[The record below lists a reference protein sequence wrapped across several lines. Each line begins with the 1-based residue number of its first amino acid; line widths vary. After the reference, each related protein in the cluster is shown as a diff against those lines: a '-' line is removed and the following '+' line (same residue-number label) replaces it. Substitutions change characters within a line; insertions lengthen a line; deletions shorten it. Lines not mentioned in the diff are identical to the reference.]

1 MGRVRRKHEN
11 PYSIPS
17 SHRKLIIPFVDLFA
31 ITVKI
36 LPPIMICLEEDMEQ
50 SENIAEISAAISKAQ
65 GEIRNPAKNIQN
77 TFLKNKYADLTSVL
91 NCIRPVCAANG
102 LAFMQTVEAYGDRV
116 AVTSQVTHSSGQWIR
131 QVASVA
137 ISAQAKNPMQDL
149 GSIATYLKR
158 FQSQSMFSICGD
170 EDTDAQDLTVDT
182 TIGIENISDKKVAWL
197 DALLDSTKSDR
208 NKFLEIYGV
217 KDLKQL
223 TESQFAQAKNQLQ
236 AKKQKQIK

>member
-1 MGRVRRKHEN
+1 
-11 PYSIPS
+11 
-17 SHRKLIIPFVDLFA
+17 
-31 ITVKI
+31 
-36 LPPIMICLEEDMEQ
+36 MICLEEDMEQ
-50 SENIAEISAAISKAQ
+50 SENIAEISAALSKAQ
-65 GEIRNPAKNIQN
+65 AEIRNPAKNIQN

-182 TIGIENISDKKVAWL
+182 SIGIENISVIKKNVAWL

-223 TESQFAQAKNQLQ
+223 TESQFTQAKNQLQ
-236 AKKQKQIK
+236 AKKQKQAKEAK

>member
-1 MGRVRRKHEN
+1 
-11 PYSIPS
+11 
-17 SHRKLIIPFVDLFA
+17 
-31 ITVKI
+31 
-36 LPPIMICLEEDMEQ
+36 MEQ
-50 SENIAEISAAISKAQ
+50 SENIAEISAALSKAQ
-65 GEIRNPAKNIQN
+65 AEIRNPAKNIQN

-91 NCIRPVCAANG
+91 NCIRPVAAANG

-137 ISAQAKNPMQDL
+137 ISSQAKNPMQDL

-182 TIGIENISDKKVAWL
+182 SIGIENISVIKKNVAWL

-223 TESQFAQAKNQLQ
+223 TESQFTQAKNQLQ
-236 AKKQKQIK
+236 AKKQKQAKEAK

>member
-1 MGRVRRKHEN
+1 
-11 PYSIPS
+11 
-17 SHRKLIIPFVDLFA
+17 
-31 ITVKI
+31 
-36 LPPIMICLEEDMEQ
+36 MEQ
-50 SENIAEISAAISKAQ
+50 SENIAEISAALSKAQ
-65 GEIRNPAKNIQN
+65 AEIRNPAKNIQN

-137 ISAQAKNPMQDL
+137 ISSQAKNPMQDL

-182 TIGIENISDKKVAWL
+182 SIGIENISVIKKNVAWL

-223 TESQFAQAKNQLQ
+223 TESQFTQAKNQLQ
-236 AKKQKQIK
+236 AKKQKQAKEAK

>member
-1 MGRVRRKHEN
+1 
-11 PYSIPS
+11 
-17 SHRKLIIPFVDLFA
+17 
-31 ITVKI
+31 
-36 LPPIMICLEEDMEQ
+36 MEQ
-50 SENIAEISAAISKAQ
+50 SENIAEISAALSKAQ
-65 GEIRNPAKNIQN
+65 AEIRNPAKNIQN

-91 NCIRPVCAANG
+91 NCIRPVAAAND
-102 LAFMQTVEAYGDRV
+102 LAFMQTVESYNDRV

-137 ISAQAKNPMQDL
+137 ISSQAKNPMQDL
-149 GSIATYLKR
+149 GSMATYLKR
-158 FQSQSMFSICGD
+158 FQSQSMFAICGD

-223 TESQFAQAKNQLQ
+223 TESQFTQAKNQLQ